1 MNNSTLDLLKLIID
15 KELNM
20 PENRVWAY
28 NGTQDLPQDAGMFII
43 LSYLTRTPYSNNIRY
58 ENTQNGGIREIQ
70 TSTFAEDIMISCLS
84 QNTEARDRVHE
95 ILMAFK
101 STYAQ
106 YIQEKY
112 HIHLSTIEGIVD
124 SSFMEATSR
133 LNRFDIRCTV
143 MRGYDKIND
152 VDYYDKFP
160 ISEKFE
166 PDWYIEE

>member
-1 MNNSTLDLLKLIID
+1 MNNSTLDLIKLIID
-15 KELNM
+15 KQLNM

-43 LSYLTRTPYSNNIRY
+43 LSYLTRSPYSNNIRY
-58 ENTQNGGIREIQ
+58 EKTGNGSMKEIQ
-70 TSTFAEDIMISCLS
+70 TSTFAENIMISCLS

-95 ILMAFK
+95 VLMALK

-112 HIHLSTIEGIVD
+112 HIHLSTIEEIVD

-133 LNRFDIRCTV
+133 LNRFDVRCTV
-143 MRGYDKIND
+143 MRGYDIISD

-160 ISEKFE
+160 NTEKFE
-166 PDWYIEE
+166 PNWLVEE